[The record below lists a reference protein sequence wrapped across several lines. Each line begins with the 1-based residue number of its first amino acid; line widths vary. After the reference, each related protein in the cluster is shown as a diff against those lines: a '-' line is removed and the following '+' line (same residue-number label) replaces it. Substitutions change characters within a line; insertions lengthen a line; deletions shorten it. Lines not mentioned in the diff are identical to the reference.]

1 MVSVAAL
8 ETATNTVIGSVLG
21 IFLSITNGTTLT
33 LDLGVILNVIAA
45 QEPKDIIVN
54 TVIGGTTSF
63 LLIKALQF
71 TWSVLQLGYEKLYKT
86 IKRLFNGRHR

>member
-8 ETATNTVIGSVLG
+8 ETATNTVVGSVLG

-54 TVIGGTTSF
+54 TLIGGTTSF

-71 TWSVLQLGYEKLYKT
+71 TWSVLQQGYDKLCKVVKH
-86 IKRLFNGRHR
+86 IINGRHR